1 MAETVLVTG
10 GTGFIGGWCIVELLK
25 RGYTVRTTVR
35 SLAREEAA
43 RLALSSAVN
52 ADDRLSFFVADLT
65 SDEGWEAAVAG
76 CDYVL
81 HVASPLGTDA
91 PKDPNVLIL
100 PARDGALRILRAA
113 TQARVKRV
121 VLTSSTAAASPQLH
135 SADSLNDE
143 TVWTDP
149 DDKHINAYR
158 QSKVLAERAAW
169 NFMSS
174 RGGETTF
181 TAILPS
187 AVLGPVLSTE
197 NLGSVQI
204 IARLMSGRLPGYP
217 RLGFSIVDVRDVA
230 DIHIRAMTCPEAA
243 EERFIAS
250 GDFMWMADI
259 SKVLREKLGD
269 RAKKV
274 PTRPLPDFVL
284 RLASLFDPTLKLV
297 TPGLGRKHTFT
308 SAKAKRV
315 LGWTPRPAA
324 TTVVDCAESLIGG
337 TGENRLNPPAH
348 IGDKRE
354 QRQQDGRGDR

>member
-43 RLALSSAVN
+43 RLALSCTVN
-52 ADDRLSFFVADLT
+52 AGDRLSFFVADLT

-149 DDKHINAYR
+149 DDKNINAYR

-197 NLGSVQI
+197 NLGS
-204 IARLMSGRLPGYP
+204 AMEPGSFSGWPMEALP
-217 RLGFSIVDVRDVA
+217 LSTSIGTTVIV
-230 DIHIRAMTCPEAA
+230 
-243 EERFIAS
+243 AS
-250 GDFMWMADI
+250 GPLIPVEPDWTFARKIKSASAASWRF
-259 SKVLREKLGD
+259 VG
-269 RAKKV
+269 
-274 PTRPLPDFVL
+274 TR
-284 RLASLFDPTLKLV
+284 
-297 TPGLGRKHTFT
+297 
-308 SAKAKRV
+308 
-315 LGWTPRPAA
+315 
-324 TTVVDCAESLIGG
+324 
-337 TGENRLNPPAH
+337 
-348 IGDKRE
+348 
-354 QRQQDGRGDR
+354 